1 MNDVVVGILGWVGII
16 VAGVWFYLFIKMLVN
31 REVTP
36 EIKNFHTSALEDAES
51 IEYRHSTIGT
61 VAQSEQDDFR

>member
-1 MNDVVVGILGWVGII
+1 MNDIIVGILGWVII
-16 VAGVWFYLFIKMLVN
+16 VAALVWLYLPIKVMVN

-36 EIKNFHTSALEDAES
+36 EIKNFHSSALEDAES
-51 IEYRHSTIGT
+51 IEYRHSTLGT